1 MYLKQRLW
9 MFWNTIDKDNK
20 NERDKIELEIDKIV
34 FDGDVYNIIIIF
46 VSYLVDGGWNII
58 KYKKNQYYPQ
68 YVLLLNSH
76 IYKIIITYFFL
87 LVYIKYWN

>member
-20 NERDKIELEIDKIV
+20 NKRDKIELEIDKIV
-34 FDGDVYNIIIIF
+34 FDGDVHNIIIIF

-58 KYKKNQYYPQ
+58 KYIKKSI
-68 YVLLLNSH
+68 LSS
-76 IYKIIITYFFL
+76 ICIIIKLTYLENNNYIFFC
-87 LVYIKYWN
+87 

>member
-34 FDGDVYNIIIIF
+34 FDGDVYNIIIVF
-46 VSYLVDGGWNII
+46 VSYLVDGG
-58 KYKKNQYYPQ
+58 
-68 YVLLLNSH
+68 
-76 IYKIIITYFFL
+76 
-87 LVYIKYWN
+87 